1 MDIKQKILRFLI
13 ENKDTSPSINKI
25 SKSLRMDYK
34 LIYINIGNLEKDKSI
49 KVEDLGSIK
58 RCRFDDDFNK
68 DVFIVENERKKQFL
82 ENKKCYAIYERL
94 TGIKGQF
101 ILLLFGSYV
110 KGTETKNSDIDLLL
124 VSNKDNVKII
134 EEKLE
139 ILPLKIHL
147 TSINYNSFSEM
158 IKNREQTVVS
168 EAIKKNIIL
177 FGVEDNYRLLKNA

>member
-1 MDIKQKILRFLI
+1 
-13 ENKDTSPSINKI
+13 
-25 SKSLRMDYK
+25 
-34 LIYINIGNLEKDKSI
+34 
-49 KVEDLGSIK
+49 
-58 RCRFDDDFNK
+58 
-68 DVFIVENERKKQFL
+68 
-82 ENKKCYAIYERL
+82 
-94 TGIKGQF
+94 
-101 ILLLFGSYV
+101 
-110 KGTETKNSDIDLLL
+110 LLL

-177 FGVEDNYRLLKNA
+177 FGVEDYYRLLKNA